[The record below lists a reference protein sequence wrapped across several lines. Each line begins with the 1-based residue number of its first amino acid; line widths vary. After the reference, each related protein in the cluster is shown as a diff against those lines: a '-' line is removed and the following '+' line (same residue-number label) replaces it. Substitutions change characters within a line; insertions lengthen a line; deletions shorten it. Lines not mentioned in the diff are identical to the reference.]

1 MPADTDGEVEDPPTA
16 GQEGVGWT
24 TNELEELQ
32 QKDPNIGPL
41 FAWFRSGNRPSR
53 EEVSNADSELK
64 CYWTQWDSLE
74 LIDGLVYRKFERPD
88 GSNKSSQLLIPRATR
103 HRFLEMVHSRETGHV
118 AWPKTMEQ
126 VQRRAFWAA
135 WRTDVK
141 LYCACWKECNEFHR
155 GRPPKQA
162 GLKPMSVGA
171 PMKVL
176 HVDLTGPHVNCQGYR
191 YIMTAYDAFTRF
203 VIAVPL
209 RNTTALSVARA
220 LVHEVVLK
228 YGMPQSILTD
238 LGGEFQNELW
248 KELCQ

>member
-1 MPADTDGEVEDPPTA
+1 MPADTDCEVGDPPTAA

-88 GSNKSSQLLIPRATR
+88 GSNKYSQLLIARAIR
-103 HRFLEMVHSRETGHV
+103 HRFLEMVHSRETGHF

-126 VQRRAFWAA
+126 VQRKAFWAA
-135 WRTDVK
+135 WKTYVK
-141 LYCACWKECNEFHR
+141 LCCACCKECNEFHR
-155 GRPPKQA
+155 GWPPRKA
-162 GLKPMSVGA
+162 GLKPCLSG
-171 PMKVL
+171 
-176 HVDLTGPHVNCQGYR
+176 
-191 YIMTAYDAFTRF
+191 
-203 VIAVPL
+203 L
-209 RNTTALSVARA
+209 R
-220 LVHEVVLK
+220 
-228 YGMPQSILTD
+228 
-238 LGGEFQNELW
+238 W
-248 KELCQ
+248 KFCMWI